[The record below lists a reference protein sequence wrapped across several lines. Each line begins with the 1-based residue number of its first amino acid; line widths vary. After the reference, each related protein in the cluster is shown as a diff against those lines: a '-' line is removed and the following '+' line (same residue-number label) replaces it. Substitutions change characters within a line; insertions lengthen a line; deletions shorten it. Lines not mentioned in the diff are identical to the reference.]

1 MNFLSPVALLAA
13 AGAVPGH
20 DEAVKLWM
28 SIPFILLLVL
38 IAAAPL
44 SSGKLKE
51 IWSRHYPAIAI
62 GLGVFTALY
71 YVCFVPGGFAD
82 VWHSIK
88 EYISF
93 IALVGSLFVISG
105 GISITL
111 DGEATPKT
119 NVIFLLIGAALAN
132 LIGTTGASMVLIRP
146 WIKMNSYRLSVFHI
160 VFFIFIVSNA
170 GGALTPIGD
179 PPLYIGYLRGVSF
192 FWVFE
197 HANFPWIFVIGMLL
211 LVFYFF
217 DAYSFRRAGPRGDEF
232 DGRGNDDAAAGTTLT
247 IRGMRNLGYLF
258 VVVCAVLLPGQVSPA
273 ARSVMETYFIREI
286 VMIVAAVLS
295 YVQTH
300 PKIHRDNDFT
310 FEPIREVGFLFI
322 GIFLTMVPALAY
334 LISHG
339 HEIGSALT
347 RPAQY
352 FFVSG
357 LLSGFLDNTPTYANF
372 FDLIRSLVP
381 EGVPADEQ
389 VAWMTNPEN
398 HEYNVLV
405 VAISLGSVFFGAL
418 TYIGNGPNFMVKSIA
433 ENAKVQMPTFFGYIL
448 RYSLPIL
455 IPILLLCSLL
465 FFSVA
470 HGFNFDEEEA
480 ADDAAVTKV
489 APAEKAVPATNEPT
503 ETTDEPSSESAETT
517 DANEKGDAA
526 TGTSDAETKEISETA
541 TDEPSSAETPNSAKT
556 TNSAETTDEPKTET
570 ATETPDEPKTE
581 TTDESEPSAEPS
593 EAVSETET
601 NATDAPVASATPEP
615 ATESTEPATETSE
628 SSAPATEISKSA
640 APATESTAP
649 ATEST
654 GASDADENSDAPGA
668 PDASETAGTP
678 PKPPAPP
685 AAAASPETSGTTSAP
700 PAPPERSETPSG
712 TPPAP
717 PPETPDANAAEEKSE
732 ASGAPAASEVAGTS
746 PILPPK
752 TTDATDAEPNGD

>member
-1 MNFLSPVALLAA
+1 MNFFSPVALLAA

-286 VMIVAAVLS
+286 VMVAAAVLS

-480 ADDAAVTKV
+480 AGDAAVTKV

-503 ETTDEPSSESAETT
+503 ETTDEPRSESAETT

-541 TDEPSSAETPNSAKT
+541 TDEPSSAETSNS
-556 TNSAETTDEPKTET
+556 SETT
-570 ATETPDEPKTE
+570 DEPKTE
-581 TTDESEPSAEPS
+581 TTDESEPRAEPS
-593 EAVSETET
+593 EAVSEAET
-601 NATDAPVASATPEP
+601 NATDTSVSSATPAP
-615 ATESTEPATETSE
+615 ATESPEPATETSE
-628 SSAPATEISKSA
+628 SAEPATELA
-640 APATESTAP
+640 
-649 ATEST
+649 
-654 GASDADENSDAPGA
+654 GASGADENSDAPGA

-685 AAAASPETSGTTSAP
+685 AAAASPETAGTPSAPSTP

-732 ASGAPAASEVAGTS
+732 ASGAPAASEVAETL

-752 TTDATDAEPNGD
+752 TTDVTDAEPNGD

>member
-286 VMIVAAVLS
+286 VMVVAAVLS

-470 HGFNFDEEEA
+470 HGFNFDEEESA
-480 ADDAAVTKV
+480 GNAAVTKV
-489 APAEKAVPATNEPT
+489 APAEKAVLATNDPT

-517 DANEKGDAA
+517 DANEKGDAE

-541 TDEPSSAETPNSAKT
+541 TDEPSSAETPNS
-556 TNSAETTDEPKTET
+556 SETTDEPKTET
-570 ATETPDEPKTE
+570 A
-581 TTDESEPSAEPS
+581 DESEPSAEPS

-601 NATDAPVASATPEP
+601 NAPDAPVSSATPEP
-615 ATESTEPATETSE
+615 ATESAALATETSE
-628 SSAPATEISKSA
+628 SAE
-640 APATESTAP
+640 PATESA
-649 ATEST
+649 

-678 PKPPAPP
+678 PKPPTPP

-700 PAPPERSETPSG
+700 STPLS

>member
-217 DAYSFRRAGPRGDEF
+217 DAYSFRRAGPREDEF

-286 VMIVAAVLS
+286 VMVVAAVLS

-480 ADDAAVTKV
+480 AGDAAVTKV
-489 APAEKAVPATNEPT
+489 APAEKAIPATNEPT
-503 ETTDEPSSESAETT
+503 ETTDEPRSESAETT

-541 TDEPSSAETPNSAKT
+541 TDEPSSAETPNSA
-556 TNSAETTDEPKTET
+556 ETT
-570 ATETPDEPKTE
+570 DEPKTE

-601 NATDAPVASATPEP
+601 NATGAPVSSATSEP
-615 ATESTEPATETSE
+615 ATESAEPATES
-628 SSAPATEISKSA
+628 PD
-640 APATESTAP
+640 
-649 ATEST
+649 
-654 GASDADENSDAPGA
+654 ASGADENSDAPGA

-685 AAAASPETSGTTSAP
+685 ATAASPETSGTTSVPSTP
-700 PAPPERSETPSG
+700 PAPPERSETLSG

-732 ASGAPAASEVAGTS
+732 ASGAPAASEVAGTL

>member
-217 DAYSFRRAGPRGDEF
+217 DAYSFRRAGPREDEF

-286 VMIVAAVLS
+286 VMVVAAVLS

-480 ADDAAVTKV
+480 AGDAAVTKV
-489 APAEKAVPATNEPT
+489 APAEKAIPATNEPT
-503 ETTDEPSSESAETT
+503 ETTDEPRSESAETT
-517 DANEKGDAA
+517 DANEKGNVA

-541 TDEPSSAETPNSAKT
+541 TDEPSSAETPNSA
-556 TNSAETTDEPKTET
+556 ETT
-570 ATETPDEPKTE
+570 DEPKTE

-601 NATDAPVASATPEP
+601 NATGAPVSSATSEP
-615 ATESTEPATETSE
+615 ATESAEPATE
-628 SSAPATEISKSA
+628 SSD
-640 APATESTAP
+640 
-649 ATEST
+649 
-654 GASDADENSDAPGA
+654 ASGADENSDAPGA
-668 PDASETAGTP
+668 PDASETAGAP

-685 AAAASPETSGTTSAP
+685 ATAASPETSGTTSVPSTP

-732 ASGAPAASEVAGTS
+732 ASGAPAASEVAGTL

>member
-217 DAYSFRRAGPRGDEF
+217 DAYSFRRAGPREDEF

-286 VMIVAAVLS
+286 VMVVAAVLS

-470 HGFNFDEEEA
+470 HGFNFDEEEEA
-480 ADDAAVTKV
+480 AGNAAVTKV

-503 ETTDEPSSESAETT
+503 ETTDEPRSESAETT
-517 DANEKGDAA
+517 DANEKGNAA

-541 TDEPSSAETPNSAKT
+541 TDEPSSAETPNS
-556 TNSAETTDEPKTET
+556 SETTDEPKTET

-601 NATDAPVASATPEP
+601 NATGAPVSSATPEP
-615 ATESTEPATETSE
+615 ATESPD
-628 SSAPATEISKSA
+628 
-640 APATESTAP
+640 
-649 ATEST
+649 
-654 GASDADENSDAPGA
+654 ASGADENSDAPGA

-685 AAAASPETSGTTSAP
+685 ATAASPETSGTTSVPSTP
-700 PAPPERSETPSG
+700 PAPPERSETLSG

-732 ASGAPAASEVAGTS
+732 ASGAPAASEVAGTL

>member
-44 SSGKLKE
+44 SSGRLKE

-286 VMIVAAVLS
+286 VMVVAAVLS

-470 HGFNFDEEEA
+470 HGFNFDEEEFA
-480 ADDAAVTKV
+480 GDAAVTEV
-489 APAEKAVPATNEPT
+489 SPAKKSVPATEPT
-503 ETTDEPSSESAETT
+503 ETTDEPTDEPRSESAETT

-526 TGTSDAETKEISETA
+526 TGTSNTETKEISETA
-541 TDEPSSAETPNSAKT
+541 TDEPSPAETS
-556 TNSAETTDEPKTET
+556 NSAETTDEPKIET
-570 ATETPDEPKTE
+570 ATEMTDEPMTE
-581 TTDESEPSAEPS
+581 TTDESEPSAKPS

-601 NATDAPVASATPEP
+601 NATDASVSSATPDPAMESADPATESAEP
-615 ATESTEPATETSE
+615 ATESA
-628 SSAPATEISKSA
+628 
-640 APATESTAP
+640 
-649 ATEST
+649 
-654 GASDADENSDAPGA
+654 GASDA
-668 PDASETAGTP
+668 SETSETP

-685 AAAASPETSGTTSAP
+685 AAAASLETSGTPSAP
-700 PAPPERSETPSG
+700 STSPAPPERSETPSG

-717 PPETPDANAAEEKSE
+717 PPETPDANAAEEKSG
-732 ASGAPAASEVAGTS
+732 ASSATDASEVAETS

-752 TTDATDAEPNGD
+752 TTDAEPNGD

>member
-217 DAYSFRRAGPRGDEF
+217 DAYSFRRAGPREDEF

-286 VMIVAAVLS
+286 VMVVAAVLS

-480 ADDAAVTKV
+480 AGDAAVTKV
-489 APAEKAVPATNEPT
+489 APAEKAIPATNEPT
-503 ETTDEPSSESAETT
+503 ETTDEPRSESAETM
-517 DANEKGDAA
+517 DANEKGNVA

-541 TDEPSSAETPNSAKT
+541 TDEPSSAETPNSA
-556 TNSAETTDEPKTET
+556 ETT
-570 ATETPDEPKTE
+570 DEPKTE

-601 NATDAPVASATPEP
+601 NATGAPVSSATSEP
-615 ATESTEPATETSE
+615 ATESAEPATESSAPATGTSESTEPATES
-628 SSAPATEISKSA
+628 PD
-640 APATESTAP
+640 
-649 ATEST
+649 
-654 GASDADENSDAPGA
+654 ASGADENSDAPGA

-685 AAAASPETSGTTSAP
+685 ATAASPETSGTTSVPSTP

-717 PPETPDANAAEEKSE
+717 PPETPDANAAKEKSE
-732 ASGAPAASEVAGTS
+732 ALGAPAASEVAGTL